1 MKNGNV
7 GTGNET
13 TNDLAERFRNIKE
26 EFRSLIDAENEELEN
41 YEGDGDQFTSA
52 N

>member
-1 MKNGNV
+1 MKNGV
-7 GTGNET
+7 TGSGSEN

-41 YEGDGDQFTSA
+41 YEGDGD
-52 N
+52 